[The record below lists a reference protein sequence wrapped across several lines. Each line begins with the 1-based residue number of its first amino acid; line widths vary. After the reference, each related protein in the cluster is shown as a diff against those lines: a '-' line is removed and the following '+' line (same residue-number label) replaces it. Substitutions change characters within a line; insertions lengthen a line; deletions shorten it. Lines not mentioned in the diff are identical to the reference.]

1 MCPTPQSVKRC
12 PLCELSLTFHV
23 QHAKIDQVNSDQSPP
38 VTADKAPQS
47 ADASFFGQPKML
59 LNLFSVELWE
69 RFSFYGMQGIL
80 AYYMYYSVTQ
90 GGLGIDEGTAL
101 GIVGAYGGGVYL
113 STILGAWVADRL
125 LGSERVLFFSAILI
139 MVGHIS
145 LALIPGAAGLAVGLI
160 LVGVGSG
167 GLKANATSLVGSLYS
182 KDDNRRDAGFS
193 IFYMGINIGG
203 LIGPLVTGWLQVNWG
218 FHVGFA
224 AAAVGMAL
232 GLIQY
237 SLTRKNLPAS
247 ANLVANPLPKNRYAS
262 MAILAIAAV
271 AIIVAAVLLKLI
283 TAENL
288 KWIIVAVVIVA
299 TIAYFTVI
307 LSNKS
312 LTPVERSRVFSFMP
326 LFLASAVFWSLFQQQ
341 FTVIALYADKRL
353 DRSIFGWEM
362 PASWVTS
369 INPVFIIVLAGVFA
383 AIWTKWGAR
392 QPGTPIKFAVSLVV
406 MGFAYLAFIPF
417 AGMAAVPLLAIVFI
431 LLLFTIAEL
440 MLSPV
445 GLSLAT
451 KLAPAAFKTQMV
463 ALFFL
468 SVSLGTAMSG
478 VLAQWYDPANETPY
492 FTVVGLVAIVFGIL
506 VFAVNKPIKKLM
518 AGVV

>member
-1 MCPTPQSVKRC
+1 MGHAS
-12 PLCELSLTFHV
+12 
-23 QHAKIDQVNSDQSPP
+23 AKIGQVSLQKSP
-38 VTADKAPQS
+38 AP
-47 ADASFFGQPKML
+47 DAEASINQRDTSFFGQPKML
-59 LNLFSVELWE
+59 FNLFSVELWE

-80 AYYMYYSVTQ
+80 AYYMYYSVTK

-125 LGSERVLFFSAILI
+125 LGSEKVLFYSAILI

-145 LALIPGAAGLAVGLI
+145 LAVFPGAAGLAAGLI
-160 LVGVGSG
+160 MIGIGSG
-167 GLKANATSLVGSLYS
+167 GLKANATSLVGTLYS
-182 KDDNRRDAGFS
+182 KNDERRDAGFS

-203 LIGPLVTGWLQVNWG
+203 LIGPLVTGWLQVSWG

-237 SLTRKNLPAS
+237 GLTRKNLPES
-247 ANLVANPLPKNRYAS
+247 AHGIPNPLPTAS
-262 MAILAIAAV
+262 YGKFGALAGAAVVLIIAAV
-271 AIIVAAVLLKLI
+271 ALKLI

-288 KWIIVAVVIVA
+288 KWIIVAVVIMA
-299 TIAYFTVI
+299 TVAYFAVI
-307 LSNKS
+307 LANKS
-312 LTPVERSRVFSFMP
+312 LTQVERSRVYSFMP
-326 LFLASAVFWSLFQQQ
+326 LFVASAVFWSLFQQQ
-341 FTVIALYADKRL
+341 FTVIALYSDKRL
-353 DRSIFGWEM
+353 DRMVLGWEI
-362 PASWVTS
+362 PASWVNS
-369 INPVFIIVLAGVFA
+369 INSVFIIILAGVFA

-392 QPGTPIKFAVSLVV
+392 QPGTPVKFSVALIV
-406 MGFAYLAFIPF
+406 MGLAYLAFIPF
-417 AGMAAVPLLAIVFI
+417 AGLVSVPMLAIVFI
-431 LLLFTIAEL
+431 LLLFTVAEL

-451 KLAPAAFKTQMV
+451 KLAPAAFQTQMV

-492 FTVVGLVAIVFGIL
+492 FLVIGLVAIAFGL
-506 VFAVNKPIKKLM
+506 VLMLASKPIKKLM
-518 AGVV
+518 AGIM

>member
-1 MCPTPQSVKRC
+1 
-12 PLCELSLTFHV
+12 
-23 QHAKIDQVNSDQSPP
+23 
-38 VTADKAPQS
+38 
-47 ADASFFGQPKML
+47 ML

-80 AYYMYYSVTQ
+80 AYYMYYTVTQ

-125 LGSERVLFFSAILI
+125 MGSERVLFYSAILI
-139 MVGHIS
+139 MAGHLS
-145 LALIPGAAGLAVGLI
+145 LALLPGTAGLAAGLILI
-160 LVGVGSG
+160 GVGSG
-167 GLKANATSLVGSLYS
+167 GLKANATSLVGTLYS
-182 KDDNRRDAGFS
+182 KDDERRDAGFS

-203 LIGPLVTGWLQVNWG
+203 LIGPLVTGWLQVTWG

-232 GLIQY
+232 GLLQY
-237 SLTRKNLPAS
+237 GLTRKNLPETAHR
-247 ANLVANPLPKNRYAS
+247 VANPLPKTQYAKVG
-262 MAILAIAAV
+262 ILAAAAV
-271 AIIVAAVLLKLI
+271 IVIVLAVAFKLI
-283 TAENL
+283 TAVNL
-288 KWIIVAVVIVA
+288 KWIIVAFVILA
-299 TIAYFTVI
+299 AIAYFAVI

-312 LTPVERSRVFSFMP
+312 VTGVDRSRVYSFIP

-353 DRSIFGWEM
+353 DRSILGWEI
-362 PASWVTS
+362 PASWVAS

-383 AIWTKWGAR
+383 VVWTKWGAR
-392 QPGTPIKFAVSLVV
+392 QPGTPVKFSVSLVV
-406 MGFAYLAFIPF
+406 MGLAYLAFIPF
-417 AGMAAVPLLAIVFI
+417 AGMAAVPMMAIVFI

-451 KLAPAAFKTQMV
+451 KLAPAAFQTQMV

-492 FTVVGLVAIVFGIL
+492 FLVIGLVSIGFGVAL
-506 VFAVNKPIKKLM
+506 FLAKKPIKKLM
-518 AGVV
+518 AGVM

>member
-1 MCPTPQSVKRC
+1 
-12 PLCELSLTFHV
+12 
-23 QHAKIDQVNSDQSPP
+23 
-38 VTADKAPQS
+38 
-47 ADASFFGQPKML
+47 ML

-80 AYYMYYSVTQ
+80 AYYMYYTVTQ

-125 LGSERVLFFSAILI
+125 MGSERVLFYSAILI
-139 MVGHIS
+139 MAGHLS
-145 LALIPGAAGLAVGLI
+145 LALLPGTAGLAAGLILI
-160 LVGVGSG
+160 GVGSG
-167 GLKANATSLVGSLYS
+167 GLKANATSLVGTLYS
-182 KDDNRRDAGFS
+182 KDDERRDAGFS

-203 LIGPLVTGWLQVNWG
+203 LIGPLVTGWLQVTWG

-232 GLIQY
+232 GLLQY
-237 SLTRKNLPAS
+237 GLTRKNLPETAHR
-247 ANLVANPLPKNRYAS
+247 VANPLPKTQYAKVG
-262 MAILAIAAV
+262 ILAAAAV
-271 AIIVAAVLLKLI
+271 IVIVLAVAFKLI
-283 TAENL
+283 TAVNL
-288 KWIIVAVVIVA
+288 KWIIVAFVILA
-299 TIAYFTVI
+299 AIAYFAVI

-312 LTPVERSRVFSFMP
+312 VTGVDRSRVYSFIP

-353 DRSIFGWEM
+353 DRSILGWEI

-383 AIWTKWGAR
+383 AVWTKWGAR
-392 QPGTPIKFAVSLVV
+392 QPGTPVKFSVSLVV
-406 MGFAYLAFIPF
+406 MGLAYLAFIPF
-417 AGMAAVPLLAIVFI
+417 AGMAAVPMMAIVFI

-451 KLAPAAFKTQMV
+451 KLAPAAFQTQMV

-492 FTVVGLVAIVFGIL
+492 FLVIGLVSIGFGVAL
-506 VFAVNKPIKKLM
+506 FLAKKPIKRLM
-518 AGVV
+518 AGVM